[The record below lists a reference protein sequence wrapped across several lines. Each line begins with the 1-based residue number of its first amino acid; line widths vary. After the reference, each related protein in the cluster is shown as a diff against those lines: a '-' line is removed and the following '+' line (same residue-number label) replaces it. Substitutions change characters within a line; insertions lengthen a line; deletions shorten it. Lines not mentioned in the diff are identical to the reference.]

1 MGSIFVSISFLEYE
15 CEASKQNMRKR
26 RQDTGKQGKYLT
38 LESSGELKKLRDH
51 YFKQQNEENV
61 LIITEQNNKLNQ
73 ILIERVVGKQ
83 VCSRVCVSFSVCFCS
98 LSF

>member
-38 LESSGELKKLRDH
+38 LESPGELKKLRDH
-51 YFKQQNEENV
+51 YFN
-61 LIITEQNNKLNQ
+61 
-73 ILIERVVGKQ
+73 
-83 VCSRVCVSFSVCFCS
+83 
-98 LSF
+98 